1 MGSRAAARQYVRP
14 LCWPWNTLL
23 LSFIAFWYSPPRDAS
38 ASPLVTPS
46 ALRPESSIPLFVR
59 NLRFR
64 SSSGIFDS
72 ALRPESSTG
81 TLRHGMVRGI
91 ERTTIFR
98 DDTDRT
104 DFVARL
110 AALAES
116 GALTGYAW
124 AFLPNHAHWL
134 VRTGIRPCSA
144 VCGPSSPAT
153 RSLQPPPQTRR
164 PPLPESIQVH
174 RGGGGALPLPAGDG
188 SNGSLLYG
196 STPPDRQ
203 VSKSS
208 GTTNGPKT
216 SGYPPAPSQCSTA
229 LSYVPPIGLCAIQ
242 TGAFV
247 IDTP

>member
-1 MGSRAAARQYVRP
+1 MPRQAR
-14 LCWPWNTLL
+14 L
-23 LSFIAFWYSPPRDAS
+23 DA
-38 ASPLVTPS
+38 
-46 ALRPESSIPLFVR
+46 
-59 NLRFR
+59 FR

-144 VCGPSSPAT
+144 VCGPSSPRLRGAFNRPHKRVGHRFQNRYKSIVVEEEPYLCLPVT
-153 RSLQPPPQTRR
+153 DLMVRSFMG
-164 PPLPESIQVH
+164 PLPRH
-174 RGGGGALPLPAGDG
+174 
-188 SNGSLLYG
+188 
-196 STPPDRQ
+196 
-203 VSKSS
+203 
-208 GTTNGPKT
+208 
-216 SGYPPAPSQCSTA
+216 
-229 LSYVPPIGLCAIQ
+229 PPI
-242 TGAFV
+242 
-247 IDTP
+247 